1 VVCVY
6 VRLSLVPLLVG
17 TVVRPLCVSLPHLP
31 LYPIIPPFEW
41 LNPCHEVNDSLGY
54 DSCGMC
60 ALWQSSQFSI
70 AYCVQVHPCP
80 QHTVTCSVILIL
92 ITFSIAYCVQGLK
105 DKEHHPLRVSL
116 HGSDILV
123 HQPRAWS
130 FLHTVRFFAHPAL
143 ENVPVFVK
151 HTPGRS
157 AQQGPQAGVV
167 ATNTS

>member
-1 VVCVY
+1 MCVP
-6 VRLSLVPLLVG
+6 SPPA
-17 TVVRPLCVSLPHLP
+17 TVSHH
-31 LYPIIPPFEW
+31 PPFEW

-123 HQPRAWS
+123 QPRAWS
-130 FLHTVRFFAHPAL
+130 FPAHCSFLCSSCIGERSSVCKAYPREIRATG
-143 ENVPVFVK
+143 PTSRCCCYK
-151 HTPGRS
+151 HVLVTRE
-157 AQQGPQAGVV
+157 
-167 ATNTS
+167 